1 MRRFLIVLK
10 YELKEYF
17 TNKVFMGLTAVLV
30 ILGAA
35 VLFHTL
41 LREAGDWHQ
50 GAVYGMGTGLMLG
63 SAVAMFRIRRILSDE
78 GRLKEQRLKETDERE
93 LEIGNMALRQTAKLL
108 LLVIYILMVFGILI
122 SEELLKVCCLLIGI
136 FLLSYIGFQ
145 KYYER
150 KV

>member
-1 MRRFLIVLK
+1 MKRFMTVLK